1 VPDLRDLRHEYA
13 ARGLDESELSPD
25 PIEMFR
31 RWMDDAVAAGMGE
44 PNAMVVSTVSST
56 GQPSSRMV
64 LLKGLDAGFVF
75 YTNFSS
81 RKGQELAANPKCALL
96 FPWHGLERQVR
107 VEGSAAQMTM
117 EESQAYFS
125 SRPRGSQLGAWAS
138 PQSSVVDSRAALDR
152 SYADTEERFRDLE
165 ELPVPP
171 HWGGYRV
178 RPEVVEF
185 WQGRQSRMHD
195 RLRYRRGGA
204 PGAAGPGPGEPGLG
218 GPGLGEPGMGEPGMG
233 GSGGNWVVE
242 RLAP

>member
-25 PIEMFR
+25 PLEMFR
-31 RWMDDAVAAGMGE
+31 RWMDEATAAGIGE

-64 LLKGLDAGFVF
+64 LLKGLDEGFVF

-81 RKGQELAANPKCALL
+81 RKGQELAANPRCALL
-96 FPWHGLERQVR
+96 FPWHDLERQVR
-107 VEGSAAQMTM
+107 VEGTATRMTP

-125 SRPRGSQLGAWAS
+125 SRPRGSQVGAWAS
-138 PQSSVVDSRAALDR
+138 PQSAVVDSRAALDQ
-152 SYADTEERFRDLE
+152 SYAETSERFGDLE

-171 HWGGYRV
+171 HWGGFRV
-178 RPEVVEF
+178 TPEVVEF
-185 WQGRQSRMHD
+185 WQGRRSRMHD
-195 RLRYRRGGA
+195 RLRYRRTASPAGSPAGSPA
-204 PGAAGPGPGEPGLG
+204 DSPAGSAAG
-218 GPGLGEPGMGEPGMG
+218 
-233 GSGGNWVVE
+233 GSWAVD

>member
-31 RWMDDAVAAGMGE
+31 RWMDDATAAGIGE

-64 LLKGLDAGFVF
+64 LLKGLDEGFVF

-81 RKGQELAANPKCALL
+81 RKGQELAANPRCALL

-107 VEGSAAQMTM
+107 VEGTAVRMSP

-125 SRPRGSQLGAWAS
+125 SRPRGSQVGAWAS
-138 PQSSVVDSRAALDR
+138 PQSTVVDSRAALDQ
-152 SYADTEERFRDLE
+152 SYAETAERFRDLD

-178 RPEVVEF
+178 RHEVVEF

-195 RLRYRRGGA
+195 RLRYRRSDAPPPGSPADSPPGGI
-204 PGAAGPGPGEPGLG
+204 
-218 GPGLGEPGMGEPGMG
+218 
-233 GSGGNWVVE
+233 WVVD